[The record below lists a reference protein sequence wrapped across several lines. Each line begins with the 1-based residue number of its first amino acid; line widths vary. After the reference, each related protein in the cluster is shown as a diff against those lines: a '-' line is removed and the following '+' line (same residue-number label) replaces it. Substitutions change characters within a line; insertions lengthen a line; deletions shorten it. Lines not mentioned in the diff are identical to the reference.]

1 MTNRNSNLDRVI
13 YDPSIVE
20 LDTMPVD
27 NPPMD
32 NVMPSFDGMED
43 PKVLED
49 YRQIELADGGV
60 VEREG
65 FSEGDQPFDGRK
77 EYNKQYY
84 LDNKERIRELEK
96 QSRGKKKNV
105 QISDELPSRLRG
117 NKIDQYGG
125 LTSTQIDRA
134 RYDNLIFEINK
145 RNQLG
150 VFTIASDLEK
160 ISGIDST
167 LITKLIGKGTLPELA
182 TKEKLIIKYVKEG
195 LQNNDPISELTKPAI
210 AKYIGYGRPK
220 SSSATVSN
228 RIVADTIRKNFPDLF
243 KQVYRNGAVL
253 SKIKK
258 YPNAL
263 NININDFMKDPQQL
277 SRKNS
282 SERNTKGATK
292 GRLTV
297 LKGKLKLG
305 AKDFAVSKAQD
316 NFITNINN
324 AIRKDTSL
332 VLDNPKLMEFA
343 YTKFNNNRKSKD
355 YGKLMPG
362 VRDKETIK
370 ADIKKGFFSNEHMSP
385 KALEKMNTE
394 FPTNKILVPKQT
406 NISLIK
412 SAQAYLR
419 DNPNDS
425 NARKQLEE
433 ITNKFNFNINTEN
446 GRIGPKQGATV
457 EGNKLLSY
465 KNQLDTLDFNSPDV
479 RFDTVTNISE
489 EELKR
494 KKIAMKSRVENLTGI
509 ISEPQQKIL
518 NQSLKSGF
526 DPTEFARLFPE
537 QAKVLKNIML
547 KVGTAARALEIPL
560 ELAVEGVLMGNAIA
574 GGDTPLEAWRD
585 TLVGYLDPTAYKDG
599 MYRGPK
605 ISGADL
611 KDLDLDLSQ
620 SARMDTELE
629 KSNEKLQSLK
639 DELEYAESMLNLE
652 GLDELT
658 TSEDYDSLRERI
670 RDEQSRND
678 FLQERTSEASR
689 EELSNKRINQQD
701 ARAAGSAYTN
711 IDKYASE
718 LEETTGFSELDY
730 DLRKGIKDVRTVKER
745 NFDTVED
752 QANFFVNNIPE
763 IKEMYEA
770 TKKKYGVGLS
780 PANFYTAL
788 REQNPAFNKLTIKT
802 MMSPE
807 YADEGIK
814 GTQDSFSKGAVDAQP
829 KIINE
834 LNDTFATGGRVGYN
848 IDDIMNNYATGG
860 RVRLDKGSK
869 PKNPSRR
876 TFLKGAGALG
886 LAIAAFGTGA
896 LKLAKTLKTKTALKV
911 LAEPAVGQPEWFAP
925 LVDKILLKGSIKKID
940 DFAKNVATS
949 TPNKPIA
956 TYGLKPISEN
966 TAEQLGKVTRDLNT
980 YELEE
985 AGKKFTLTK
994 KPDGSISIDVE
1005 GGGAYDNSFT
1015 LSHKRYNVQDI
1026 ETGKIKEIREF
1037 QASEMRPEY
1046 VNMGGDEHG
1055 IDYALEATK
1064 DEVFIGKDVFKLEK
1078 NGTGFLSD
1086 LEGVEKIATGKI
1098 KNPKLAETRTKVRN
1112 KLNDDP
1118 YKDRNIDDY
1127 DYQLDQDIGHDYID

>member
-1 MTNRNSNLDRVI
+1 MELSKYQKALRAMTNRNSNLDRVI
-13 YDPSIVE
+13 YDPSINDDVIVDE
-20 LDTMPVD
+20 LSTIETMPSN

-332 VLDNPKLMEFA
+332 VLDNPKLIEFVS
-343 YTKFNNNRKSKD
+343 TKFNNNRKSKD

-457 EGNKLLSY
+457 EANKLLSY

-509 ISEPQQKIL
+509 ISEPGPKTKLFSKIPGITDL
-518 NQSLKSGF
+518 FEMAGSIPDDFKKAKYLSSGLKTLGVVAAPVVIYDLYSAFKEGKPLLEVLEQGF
-526 DPTEFARLFPE
+526 
-537 QAKVLKNIML
+537 
-547 KVGTAARALEIPL
+547 VGTDVIGGTKRLISLSPKGKEARAIVKKAE
-560 ELAVEGVLMGNAIA
+560 MDDQIA
-574 GGDTPLEAWRD
+574 QDDTFLD
-585 TLVGYLDPTAYKDG
+585 T
-599 MYRGPK
+599 
-605 ISGADL
+605 
-611 KDLDLDLSQ
+611 DLS
-620 SARMDTELE
+620 MLPV
-629 KSNEKLQSLK
+629 
-639 DELEYAESMLNLE
+639 ES
-652 GLDELT
+652 DLT
-658 TSEDYDSLRERI
+658 
-670 RDEQSRND
+670 
-678 FLQERTSEASR
+678 
-689 EELSNKRINQQD
+689 
-701 ARAAGSAYTN
+701 
-711 IDKYASE
+711 
-718 LEETTGFSELDY
+718 LEEAEKKYKEEAQKVSEQEALQNKQRGENRFSLYTLEPS
-730 DLRKGIKDVRTVKER
+730 KP
-745 NFDTVED
+745 VED
-752 QANFFVNNIPE
+752 IMTQ
-763 IKEMYEA
+763 Y
-770 TKKKYGVGLS
+770 LS
-780 PANFYTAL
+780 Y
-788 REQNPAFNKLTIKT
+788 
-802 MMSPE
+802 
-807 YADEGIK
+807 
-814 GTQDSFSKGAVDAQP
+814 
-829 KIINE
+829 
-834 LNDTFATGGRVGYN
+834 GGRV
-848 IDDIMNNYATGG
+848 
-860 RVRLDKGSK
+860 
-869 PKNPSRR
+869 
-876 TFLKGAGALG
+876 
-886 LAIAAFGTGA
+886 
-896 LKLAKTLKTKTALKV
+896 
-911 LAEPAVGQPEWFAP
+911 
-925 LVDKILLKGSIKKID
+925 
-940 DFAKNVATS
+940 
-949 TPNKPIA
+949 
-956 TYGLKPISEN
+956 EN
-966 TAEQLGKVTRDLNT
+966 D
-980 YELEE
+980 
-985 AGKKFTLTK
+985 
-994 KPDGSISIDVE
+994 
-1005 GGGAYDNSFT
+1005 
-1015 LSHKRYNVQDI
+1015 
-1026 ETGKIKEIREF
+1026 
-1037 QASEMRPEY
+1037 
-1046 VNMGGDEHG
+1046 
-1055 IDYALEATK
+1055 
-1064 DEVFIGKDVFKLEK
+1064 
-1078 NGTGFLSD
+1078 
-1086 LEGVEKIATGKI
+1086 
-1098 KNPKLAETRTKVRN
+1098 
-1112 KLNDDP
+1112 
-1118 YKDRNIDDY
+1118 
-1127 DYQLDQDIGHDYID
+1127 